1 MKKKD
6 KNKNKMEHQK
16 AKQKM
21 FNDIFDE
28 PFGQLEQQISY
39 SSLMLPAFCNKSYP
53 FIHFVILSIL
63 FTFTLAR

>member
-28 PFGQLEQQISY
+28 PFGKRRED
-39 SSLMLPAFCNKSYP
+39 FEKRKTENKK
-53 FIHFVILSIL
+53 
-63 FTFTLAR
+63 